1 MESEVPEAGCR
12 PPVFSR
18 FPDETSRNRTGEAQ
32 TLVARSDGQDT
43 ALAIRRVFTGITRL
57 PGNHPNTGDGQLLS
71 AARFLVVCENN
82 RSIEVRKIHVLTVQ
96 KNDADKRLDRYLL
109 KALTNMPQSLLYKYL
124 RTKRIKLNGK
134 KAQPNTILSENDR
147 IELYIADEFFGT
159 SPQSGRLSETLARP
173 SLDLRPEEIV
183 YEDENIVLIDKPQGE
198 LVHADMPG
206 EKPKNAGETCLVD
219 RLCGYLYKKGEYDP
233 AKEATFAPALCNRL
247 DRNTCGIVIAAK
259 NAKALAILNQKIRDR
274 ELEKKYLCMVY
285 GRPKEASATLSDYLY
300 KDKAENRV
308 FIAHSREALKKMR
321 HIAYEDDIKTV
332 ITKYRVLKTVGD
344 KSLLEV
350 ELVTGRT
357 HQIRAHL
364 AFIGH
369 PIVGD
374 GKYGVNHKKQTGKSY
389 QMLCSYY
396 LKFVFT
402 TDASVLNYLNG
413 RVFKSHY
420 TLDSTR

>member
-1 MESEVPEAGCR
+1 M
-12 PPVFSR
+12 
-18 FPDETSRNRTGEAQ
+18 
-32 TLVARSDGQDT
+32 
-43 ALAIRRVFTGITRL
+43 
-57 PGNHPNTGDGQLLS
+57 
-71 AARFLVVCENN
+71 
-82 RSIEVRKIHVLTVQ
+82 TVK

-109 KALTNMPQSLLYKYL
+109 KALCGLPQSLLYKYL

-134 KAQPNTILSENDR
+134 KADPGTLLAENDV
-147 IELYIADEFFGT
+147 IELYIPEEFFGEK
-159 SPQSGRLSETLARP
+159 PQNAALSEKLARP
-173 SLDLRPEEIV
+173 ALDLKPEEIV
-183 YEDENIVLIDKPQGE
+183 YEDENILLIDKPQGE

-219 RLCGYLYKKGEYDP
+219 RLCGYLYKKGTYDP
-233 AKEATFAPALCNRL
+233 KAEATFAPALCNRL

-259 NAKALAILNQKIRDR
+259 NAKSLAVLNQKIRDR

-285 GRPKEASATLSDYLY
+285 GVPKEKNATLSDFLY
-300 KDKAENRV
+300 KDRAENRV
-308 FIAHSREALKKMR
+308 YIAHSREALKKAR
-321 HIAYEDDIKTV
+321 HVKYDDDIKTV
-332 ITKYRVLKTVGD
+332 VTKYKVLKAYED

-374 GKYGVNHKKQTGKSY
+374 GKYGVNHKSKTGKSF

-396 LKFVFT
+396 LKFCFT
-402 TDASVLNYLNG
+402 TDAAHLSYLNG
-413 RVFKSHY
+413 RTFKSHY
-420 TLDSTR
+420 TLESTR

>member
-1 MESEVPEAGCR
+1 M
-12 PPVFSR
+12 
-18 FPDETSRNRTGEAQ
+18 N
-32 TLVARSDGQDT
+32 
-43 ALAIRRVFTGITRL
+43 I
-57 PGNHPNTGDGQLLS
+57 
-71 AARFLVVCENN
+71 
-82 RSIEVRKIHVLTVQ
+82 IHTLTVR
-96 KNDADKRLDRYLL
+96 KNDADKRIDRYLL
-109 KALTNMPQSLLYKYL
+109 KALNGMPQSLLYKFL

-134 KAQPNTILSENDR
+134 KAEPNTILSENDV
-147 IELYIADEFFGT
+147 IELYISDEFF
-159 SPQSGRLSETLARP
+159 SGSGVKKAEDDRLARP
-173 SLDLRPEEIV
+173 AFDLKPEEIV

-233 AKEATFAPALCNRL
+233 KAETTFAPALCNRL

-285 GRPKEASATLSDYLY
+285 GVPKEKNATLSDFLY

-308 FIAHSREALKKMR
+308 YIAPTRAALKKAHR
-321 HIAYEDDIKTV
+321 IKYDDDIKTV
-332 ITKYRVLKTVGD
+332 ITKYRVLKAYED
-344 KSLLEV
+344 RSLLEV
-350 ELVTGRT
+350 ELITGRT

-374 GKYGVNHKKQTGKSY
+374 GKYGVNHKKTTGKQF

-396 LKFVFT
+396 LKFCFR
-402 TDASVLNYLNG
+402 TDAGILSYLNC
-413 RVFKSHY
+413 RTFRSHFD
-420 TLDSTR
+420 LDSTR